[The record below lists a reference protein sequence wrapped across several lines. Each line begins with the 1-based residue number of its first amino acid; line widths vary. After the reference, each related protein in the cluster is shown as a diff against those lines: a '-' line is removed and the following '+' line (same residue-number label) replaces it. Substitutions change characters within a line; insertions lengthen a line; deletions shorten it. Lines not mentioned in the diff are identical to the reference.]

1 MTSVVQGAG
10 KWYTEFLTPHLSF
23 SSRILRLL
31 LSGKTAFQS
40 VELLETGSFG
50 RTLLL
55 DGKTQSTA
63 VDQHVYHESL
73 VQPAM
78 LMHSSPRTVFIG
90 GGGEGAT
97 AREVLR
103 HSTVQRATM
112 VDLDREVVEL
122 CREHLRD
129 FHQGA
134 FDDPRLNLQ
143 FTDAKRFLEETL
155 ERYDVVVLD
164 LVDPM
169 DGGPAYTLYTQEFYR
184 TVMSRLNPGGV
195 MVTQA
200 GPASI
205 VNCREVHTAIHKTLK
220 TVFPFVASSW
230 VHMQSFG
237 EPWGFV
243 LASSRQEQR
252 LLTPVEVDRRIGE
265 RHLTGLRTYDGEA
278 HQGMF
283 SLPRYLREAI
293 AGEER
298 IITVDKPLYVF

>member
-1 MTSVVQGAG
+1 MVQGAG

-23 SSRILRLL
+23 SSRVQRLL
-31 LSGKTAFQS
+31 LSAKTSFQF

-55 DGKTQSTA
+55 DGKTQSAAT
-63 VDQHVYHESL
+63 DEHLYHEAL

-78 LMHSSPRTVFIG
+78 VLHPSPRTVFIG

-103 HSTVQRATM
+103 HSSVQRATM

-122 CREHLRD
+122 CREHLPD

-134 FDDPRLNLQ
+134 FDDPRLHLQ
-143 FTDAKRFLEETL
+143 FTEAKRFLEETQ

-169 DGGPAYTLYTQEFYR
+169 EGGPAYTLYTQEFYR
-184 TVMSRLNPGGV
+184 TVLSRMNPGGV

-205 VNCREVHTAIHKTLK
+205 LNCREVHTAIHKTLK

-230 VHMQSFG
+230 VPMQSFG

-243 LASSRQEQR
+243 LASSRQDQR
-252 LLTPVEVDRRIGE
+252 LLTPAEVDRRIGE
-265 RHLTGLRTYDGEA
+265 RRITGLRSYDGEA

-293 AGEER
+293 AAEDR
-298 IITVDKPLYVF
+298 IITVDKPLFVF